1 MYVQIDWD
9 IVIKMQGNIS
19 FCRNSVLKGDREVEE
34 KKTCFIITPI
44 GGDNT
49 EIRRAA
55 EGIIDAVIQPILES
69 LGFEVAVAHRMY
81 RTGSITKQVLS
92 RIINDDLVI
101 ANLSG
106 LNPNVM
112 YELAVRHSVR
122 KPLVQICEKGTNLPF
137 DINEE
142 RTIFFTN
149 DMAGVVEIKEQFEYM
164 VKEAMEDKEP
174 DNPVYRATEETMI
187 LKAVEKQDPEK
198 FNILKRMDEFES
210 KILSMLSKPKT
221 KTPVNPPINIDT
233 FETLESVMYE
243 YDISVT
249 LNDPNVDIN
258 RVLKRVSDEIIDFR
272 YKIRPVK
279 DAKVDAVISV
289 LVSKAR
295 MQRFI
300 ANKIERVSEGKISVV
315 DILPIV

>member
-1 MYVQIDWD
+1 M
-9 IVIKMQGNIS
+9 
-19 FCRNSVLKGDREVEE
+19 EE

-49 EIRRAA
+49 EVRRAA
-55 EGIIDAVIQPILES
+55 EGIIDAVIQPILEN

-112 YELAVRHSVR
+112 YELAVRHAVR

-164 VKEAMEDKEP
+164 VKDAMEDKEP
-174 DNPVYRATEETMI
+174 DNPVYRAAEESMV
-187 LKAVEKQDPEK
+187 LQAVQKQDPEK
-198 FNILKRMDEFES
+198 YNILKRMDEFES
-210 KILSMLSKPKT
+210 KVLSVISKNSSTIAVRRESMEKML
-221 KTPVNPPINIDT
+221 
-233 FETLESVMYE
+233 EYE
-243 YDISVT
+243 IHVT
-249 LNDPNVDIN
+249 LNDPDVDISSVLLQITEDIGEFKFKVESIQNENVDAII
-258 RVLKRVSDEIIDFR
+258 RVIFFNPRMKRNIARGLEV
-272 YKIRPVK
+272 
-279 DAKVDAVISV
+279 
-289 LVSKAR
+289 VSK
-295 MQRFI
+295 
-300 ANKIERVSEGKISVV
+300 GKINVV
-315 DILPIV
+315 EMIPVI